1 MDLGLRGKC
10 AVITG
15 GSKGIGRAIA
25 LCMAGEGADIAICA
39 RGEAALRN
47 TESEVRSR
55 GVRVYGE
62 VCDVGD
68 QRALDR
74 FLESARTTLGRID
87 ILVNNATAFGFAD
100 TPAGWEASLNV
111 DVMATVHATTKV
123 VPWMT
128 EAGGGVIIHMA
139 SISGMEAGPAPP
151 YAAAKA
157 AVISYS
163 KTLAV
168 TLAPQR
174 IRVNTVAPGS
184 IEFPGGAWE
193 RAKATNPNL
202 YNKVFG
208 NIPSGRLGTP
218 EEVADVVT
226 FLASDRAR
234 WITGACIVVDG
245 GQHKGNL

>member
-25 LCMAGEGADIAICA
+25 LGLAAEGANVAICA
-39 RGEAALRN
+39 RGEQALRD
-47 TESEVRSR
+47 TESAIRSR
-55 GVRVYGE
+55 GVRVHAV

-68 QRALDR
+68 EQALGR
-74 FLESARTTLGRID
+74 FLESARTALGQVD
-87 ILVNNATAFGFAD
+87 ILVNNATAFGF
-100 TPAGWEASLNV
+100 TNNPAGWASSLNI
-111 DVMATVHATTKV
+111 DLMATVHAATKV

-128 EAGGGVIIHMA
+128 DAGGGVIIHIA
-139 SISGMEAGPAPP
+139 STSGLEAGPAPP

-163 KTLAV
+163 KNLAV
-168 TLAPQR
+168 ALAPQR

-193 RAKATNPNL
+193 KAKETNRPL
-202 YNKVFG
+202 YDRVFG

-226 FLASDRAR
+226 FLASDRSR

-245 GQHKGNL
+245 GQHKANI